1 MGPPS
6 RKNFNKLILFKKVRI
21 SRSRHPQNG
30 KSPSREKRGQTAL
43 QHCTFTRHKLEN
55 SPYIF
60 VQKGSF

>member
-6 RKNFNKLILFKKVRI
+6 RKNFNKLILFKKARI

-30 KSPSREKRGQTAL
+30 KSPSRDKRGQTAL
-43 QHCTFTRHKLEN
+43 QHCTRHKLEN